1 FTEDQLTQYFT
12 NHSQWRGEI
21 MIHARN
27 GREVWSD
34 TTILPVFDA
43 NKKLEGIF
51 ALSLDITDKKNFEKE
66 LWFHQQKLGFV
77 VDNLQV
83 GLWEWDVEKQEAW
96 FNDHWPKMLG
106 FDASELPRDR
116 RAWTDFVH
124 PDDYQRVLEEIRF
137 HVKNKTPSLVCIQ
150 RFRQKSGKWLTVMT
164 KGGVSE
170 YDQNNRPVKFIGINH
185 DISAISRL
193 EEFSSQIQDLAK
205 MGVWEI
211 DLQTQHILWSRKL
224 YDIFGVST
232 DYDVRTAKELINE
245 SYYDTLKKA

>member
-1 FTEDQLTQYFT
+1 MIMGMKTHNLDQLYRKATDASAGITVTDHKGIIVHVNDAFCSITGFTVKDFIGKKHSEVLLGLDKFFTEDQLTQYFT

-96 FNDHWPKMLG
+96 FNDH
-106 FDASELPRDR
+106 
-116 RAWTDFVH
+116 
-124 PDDYQRVLEEIRF
+124 
-137 HVKNKTPSLVCIQ
+137 
-150 RFRQKSGKWLTVMT
+150 
-164 KGGVSE
+164 
-170 YDQNNRPVKFIGINH
+170 
-185 DISAISRL
+185 
-193 EEFSSQIQDLAK
+193 
-205 MGVWEI
+205 
-211 DLQTQHILWSRKL
+211 
-224 YDIFGVST
+224 
-232 DYDVRTAKELINE
+232 
-245 SYYDTLKKA
+245 